1 MMNMWIYLESCHV
14 MLFPSQQKYKDLSM
28 AKAPKGSL
36 SVRGISLLRASL
48 LAIHRRGG
56 CVAKVTFYS
65 IRFTDLCGRT
75 SYNQ

>member
-28 AKAPKGSL
+28 AKAPKRSL
-36 SVRGISLLRASL
+36 SVRGDSLLRASL

-56 CVAKVTFYS
+56 CCKGYFLQHPLY
-65 IRFTDLCGRT
+65 RPLRPN
-75 SYNQ
+75 YL

>member
-36 SVRGISLLRASL
+36 SVWGDPLLRASL

-56 CVAKVTFYS
+56 VAKVTFYS

-75 SYNQ
+75 TCNQ